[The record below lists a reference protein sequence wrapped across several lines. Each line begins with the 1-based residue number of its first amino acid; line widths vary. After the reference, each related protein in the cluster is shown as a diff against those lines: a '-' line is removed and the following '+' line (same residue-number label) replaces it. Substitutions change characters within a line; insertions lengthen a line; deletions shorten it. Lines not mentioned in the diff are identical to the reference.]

1 MSAGLSRKDTIRVQG
16 RSKLS
21 NLIEQA
27 RLDGRALAHLECWN
41 LESLEAIIG
50 ASNRLSL
57 PVITGPGL
65 SFADPQWVADGG
77 FAPFLAA
84 CRRAADRSATPV
96 LVVLN
101 EANRLE
107 EVRLGLEGGA
117 DLVMMTTADL
127 PLEENIERTREVVGL
142 ARDYGAAVEAAL
154 GIPETAQVEH
164 RDADE
169 AASLTDPEQ
178 ARVFVSATGVD
189 LLAVSVG
196 NVHWNLDGRVAVS
209 LPLVE
214 RLAKAAQVPLVLH
227 GGSGLAPETIPAL
240 IAGGIVKIN
249 VGAALRSR
257 FWEAL
262 QRAARRPRADRS
274 YIWLGRM
281 SPPDPLAKARLA
293 VEQEGERWLKLISGD
308 QMMGKAEAG
317 IRLSQDRHNSS
328 QAEGG

>member
-1 MSAGLSRKDTIRVQG
+1 V
-16 RSKLS
+16 
-21 NLIEQA
+21 QA
-27 RLDGRALAHLECWN
+27 RLNGRALAHLECWN

-50 ASNRLSL
+50 ASNRLGL

-77 FAPFLAA
+77 FAPLLAA

-127 PLEENIERTREVVGL
+127 SLEENIERTREVVGL
-142 ARDYGAAVEAAL
+142 ARDYGAAVEGEL
-154 GIPETAQVEH
+154 GGPETGAPE
-164 RDADE
+164 RREKE
-169 AASLTDPEQ
+169 AAPNFTDPEQ
-178 ARVFVSATGVD
+178 ARLFVSATGVN

-196 NVHWNLDGRVAVS
+196 NVHTHLGGRAAIK
-209 LPLVE
+209 LGRAE
-214 RLAKAAQVPLVLH
+214 QLAEAAQVPLVLH
-227 GGSGLAPETIPAL
+227 GGSGVPPETIPAL
-240 IAGGIVKIN
+240 IAAGIVKIN

-257 FWEAL
+257 FWGAI
-262 QRAARRPRADRS
+262 RRTARQPGAHRS

-281 SPPDPLAKARLA
+281 SPPDPLAEARLA
-293 VEQEGERWLKLISGD
+293 LEQEAERWLKLIARN
-308 QMMGKAEAG
+308 QIAN
-317 IRLSQDRHNSS
+317 RHEIHN
-328 QAEGG
+328 QY